1 MVRCLEKSPA
11 CTIKRMPFL
20 NRHRDKSIYI
30 FLSAIN
36 RQHVKRICIFYD
48 VIDPHREKETRDQND
63 ARGSME

>member
-1 MVRCLEKSPA
+1 
-11 CTIKRMPFL
+11 MPFL